1 LAWEQFHANAQ
12 GLDPAELLE
21 RERLALALVAGRLDL
36 PAWLAGETVVAST
49 GQPGICHEVNRCGD

>member
-36 PAWLAGETVVAST
+36 PAWLAGE
-49 GQPGICHEVNRCGD
+49 P